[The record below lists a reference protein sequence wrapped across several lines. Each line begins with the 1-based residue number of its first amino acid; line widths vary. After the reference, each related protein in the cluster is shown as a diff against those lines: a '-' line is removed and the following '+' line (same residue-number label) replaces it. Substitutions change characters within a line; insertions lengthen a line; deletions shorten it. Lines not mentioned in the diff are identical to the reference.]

1 MIFYFLK
8 KAVESIR
15 KMKNQHASP
24 EQKNENQFHKGSTF
38 QKKATKLS
46 KQWQMFLDQSH
57 RQETGLPFSML

>member
-46 KQWQMFLDQSH
+46 KQ
-57 RQETGLPFSML
+57 